1 MTSNSAVN
9 SLFSFIRRGVLD
21 SKKDVDNRAN
31 FPKIC
36 INYINLTF
44 IDNINDFCINSND
57 EKLLK
62 HSSENNEF
70 GLKQKKFNFQ
80 EAFLANA

>member
-1 MTSNSAVN
+1 M
-9 SLFSFIRRGVLD
+9 
-21 SKKDVDNRAN
+21 
-31 FPKIC
+31 
-36 INYINLTF
+36 NY
-44 IDNINDFCINSND
+44 ND

-70 GLKQKKFNFQ
+70 GLKGKNFNFQ